1 MSQADIEAQRKA
13 LLELADKLDMIFD
26 RIALTAKE
34 IHILV
39 QQIALR
45 QAAKELHKHT
55 PDEKAPWRCAECG
68 GSIVAHV
75 KEPQR

>member
-13 LLELADKLDMIFD
+13 LLELADELDMIFD
-26 RIALTAKE
+26 RIESLTT
-34 IHILV
+34 LSV
-39 QQIALR
+39 SFR

-55 PDEKAPWRCAECG
+55 TKEKAPWRCAECG